1 MPGINMAGSTVV
13 VANPSDGKA
22 VTMSPFS
29 GPKRS
34 PFDAKVYPSTIKS
47 PVLSDLVQDITN
59 YSTGALSTGL
69 GLTPSGRL
77 NGIPAPLYSAAV
89 PASINNPLDDYQP
102 GLTMPA
108 GTAAPDARLLAIGGG
123 KSSANTVA
131 APSVPVPYVAQPI
144 LNFGNGGSRDAGAGP
159 TFTGFGMKVVTATA
173 TVANGAAIEAGFTNR
188 QGVDITTGLSQF
200 GSSAA
205 ASPAVT

>member
-1 MPGINMAGSTVV
+1 MPAINQAGPTIVA
-13 VANPSDGKA
+13 ANPSLGNA

-29 GPKRS
+29 GPKGS
-34 PFDAKVYPSTIKS
+34 PFDALIYPSNVYQPTLAQRVAD
-47 PVLSDLVQDITN
+47 PTN

-77 NGIPAPLYSAAV
+77 NGMAAPLYTPSV
-89 PASINNPLDDYQP
+89 PASINLPLDDYQP
-102 GLTMPA
+102 GLSLPSGALAT
-108 GTAAPDARLLAIGGG
+108 DARLLAIGGG
-123 KSSANTVA
+123 KSSANTVV

-159 TFTGFGMKVVTATA
+159 AFTGFGMKVVTATA
-173 TVANGAAIEAGFTNR
+173 TVANGAAIETGFTNR
-188 QGVDITTGLSQF
+188 QGVAITTGLSQF
-200 GSSAA
+200 GSATA